1 MWFQRS
7 QEKWIASG
15 DRNTKY
21 YHASTLI
28 RRNRNR
34 IEALKDIEG
43 NRVSNP
49 TLLDKMVEDFFKD
62 LFKEEIS
69 HREIPN
75 QEGQQFLSENQV
87 DMLTKPVSKEAVK
100 KALFEM
106 APFKSLRVDGFHAG
120 FYQRMWD
127 IVGDTLCNFVQDF
140 LKTGLLL
147 QGANDTI
154 LALILEVQH
163 PEALTQLRSISLCN
177 VAYKVITKTMTNKLK
192 DIMASVISPNQCSFD
207 PRDNVI

>member
-1 MWFQRS
+1 M
-7 QEKWIASG
+7 
-15 DRNTKY
+15 
-21 YHASTLI
+21 
-28 RRNRNR
+28 
-34 IEALKDIEG
+34 
-43 NRVSNP
+43 
-49 TLLDKMVEDFFKD
+49 LLDKMVEDFFKD

-87 DMLTKPVSKEAVK
+87 DMLTKPVSKEAFK

-147 QGANDTI
+147 QGANDTS
-154 LALILEVQH
+154 LALIL
-163 PEALTQLRSISLCN
+163 
-177 VAYKVITKTMTNKLK
+177 
-192 DIMASVISPNQCSFD
+192 
-207 PRDNVI
+207 